1 MPTSSVCGS
10 RLVFVS
16 VKSFGD
22 LIIAVTCLT
31 RISPDA
37 RDRVTLLIGEHLL
50 PLASVL
56 TIPVEVRVLDEPL
69 DGPASLFDARRL
81 GIGAAVSSAL
91 SLRRAIRRAVASGE
105 TLVFDTFGLRERFLA
120 SGQRALALPPTANI
134 YTAYEAL
141 FRENGLPIHA
151 IEPAVPTSVG
161 GRLVRIFA
169 GARMAHRRPPASLLH
184 RAVQRVA
191 AKGGSAE
198 ILLLDGERPDL
209 ESERLPIITV
219 PRDFGAMLDV
229 MRQSDAVISPDSM
242 TAHLA
247 QYCSKPVLVLTPSD
261 KFYWMPRFAAET
273 GAIALFDDDLTQGPF
288 DIFLTRYISA

>member
-1 MPTSSVCGS
+1 MPTPSVPGS

-22 LIIAVTCLT
+22 LIIAVTCLA

-37 RDRVTLLIGEHLL
+37 RHRVTLLIGEHLS

-56 TIPVEVRVLDEPL
+56 TILVEVRVLDERL
-69 DGPASLFDARRL
+69 DGPAPLFDARRL

-91 SLRRAIRRAVASGE
+91 SLRRAIGRAVAPGE
-105 TLVFDTFGLRERFLA
+105 TLVFDTIGLRERFLA
-120 SGQRALALPPTANI
+120 FGRRALALPPAANI
-134 YTAYEAL
+134 YAAYEAL
-141 FRENGLPIHA
+141 FSKNGLPMQA
-151 IEPAVPTSVG
+151 IGPAVPTPVEG
-161 GRLVRIFA
+161 GLVRIFA

-184 RAVQRVA
+184 RAVQRVE
-191 AKGGSAE
+191 AKGGRAE
-198 ILLLDGERPDL
+198 IMLLDGERPDL
-209 ESERLPIITV
+209 EGERLPVVVV

-229 MRQSDAVISPDSM
+229 MRRSDAVISPDSM

-247 QYCSKPVLVLTPSD
+247 EYCSKPVLVLTPAD

-273 GAIALFDDDLTQGPF
+273 GAIALFDDDPAQGPF
-288 DIFLTRYISA
+288 DTFLTRYLAA